1 MEVMEA
7 RYLQINFGGFIT
19 LSTVDWPGLA
29 SAVIF
34 FRGCPLRCP
43 FCHNKDIQGGQDM
56 RDLSTV
62 KKEVKKAITFGCFEP
77 SDQITLDEAAY
88 RVVAERGISA
98 LVFSGGEA
106 LAQPEAVRSLAL
118 FCKSI
123 GIKAGLETCGYY
135 SDHLRQILPLVD
147 KIFLDVK
154 AALKEPEHFRA
165 TGVEGASSRVRDSLE
180 ICMASG
186 VPLEVRTTV
195 FPGMPSAQEIR
206 EIAELLS
213 SLQIKFPDNA
223 LEGLVLQQGLP
234 RSSEF
239 EPLTADDLKAIATS
253 VEGLVRVQTRA
264 RKAPDKV
271 LNPGSF

>member
-1 MEVMEA
+1 
-7 RYLQINFGGFIT
+7 
-19 LSTVDWPGLA
+19 
-29 SAVIF
+29 
-34 FRGCPLRCP
+34 
-43 FCHNKDIQGGQDM
+43 
-56 RDLSTV
+56 
-62 KKEVKKAITFGCFEP
+62 
-77 SDQITLDEAAY
+77 
-88 RVVAERGISA
+88 
-98 LVFSGGEA
+98 
-106 LAQPEAVRSLAL
+106 
-118 FCKSI
+118 
-123 GIKAGLETCGYY
+123 
-135 SDHLRQILPLVD
+135 
-147 KIFLDVK
+147 
-154 AALKEPEHFRA
+154 
-165 TGVEGASSRVRDSLE
+165 
-180 ICMASG
+180 MASG

-213 SLQIKFPDNA
+213 SLQTKFPENS